1 MIKLNYCEH
10 VKLKMDQEAITAYLG
25 NWHLFWVSTMRWW
38 HTAKLCECTGRTS
51 HYWFLVYLF
60 LLHSA
65 TPVIRL
71 QLISINTIY
80 YFMFLSLTG

>member
-51 HYWFLVYLF
+51 HYWFL
-60 LLHSA
+60 
-65 TPVIRL
+65 
-71 QLISINTIY
+71 
-80 YFMFLSLTG
+80 